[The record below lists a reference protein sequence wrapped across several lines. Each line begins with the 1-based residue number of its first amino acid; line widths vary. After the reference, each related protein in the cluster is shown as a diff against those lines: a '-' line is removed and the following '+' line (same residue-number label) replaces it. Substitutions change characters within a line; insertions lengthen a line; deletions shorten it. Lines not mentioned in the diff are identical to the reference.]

1 MSTLAKCRPWLSA
14 DVENNHSWI
23 HYISDNAID
32 DIDRALQKAKST
44 SKPLLE
50 LTPDDFPLS
59 GAGLEEIQAAYA
71 STQHGW
77 GFCLLKGFPVERYSV
92 EDIKTL
98 YWGLGL
104 HAGVARTQNKTSDI
118 MTSVKDTGGQYKV
131 KGGRGYNTNA
141 GLDFHVD
148 FCDVVSLLCIH
159 PAKAGGTSLIT
170 SSLAIHDELKR
181 TRPDLEAALH
191 KPFFFSLQGAGADDE
206 PNIYPCPLYGEA
218 QGYPA
223 FRTNRKNIAAAQEY
237 FEEVPRLAADQV
249 EVLDWLDEALR
260 DPKFCFSMNIEKGD
274 MQLLN
279 NYTVVH
285 SRTDFEDYEDDARK
299 RHLLRLWMTIPGSQP
314 LPDSWRDAFKDTRAG
329 AVRGGNRGK
338 CIESDFLD
346 YERRQAHY
354 HGMHNIF
361 SDYR

>member
-1 MSTLAKCRPWLSA
+1 MSHLTQCSPWLSR
-14 DVENNHSWI
+14 DVENDTSWI
-23 HYISDNAID
+23 RFLSDAAIA
-32 DIDRALQKAKST
+32 DIDSALQHAKST
-44 SKPLLE
+44 LKSLLS
-50 LTPDDFPLS
+50 LTPDDFPLN
-59 GAGLEEIQAAYA
+59 GAGREEVLAAYA
-71 STQHGW
+71 STQQGW
-77 GFCLLKGFPVERYSV
+77 GFCLLKGLPVERYSV
-92 EDIKTL
+92 EDIKML

-104 HAGVARTQNKTSDI
+104 HAGVARTQNKQSHI
-118 MTSVKDTGGQYKV
+118 MTSVKDTGGQYKIN
-131 KGGRGYNTNA
+131 GGRGYNTNA

-159 PAKAGGTSLIT
+159 PAKSGGTSLIT

-191 KPFFFSLQGAGADDE
+191 KPFYFSLQGAGSDDE

-223 FRTNRKNIAAAQEY
+223 FRTNRKNITAAQEY
-237 FEEVPRLAADQV
+237 FDEVPRLEPDQI
-249 EVLDWLDEALR
+249 EVLDWLDNKLK

-285 SRTDFEDYEDDARK
+285 SRTDFEDYEDEQRK

-314 LPDSWRDAFKDTRAG
+314 LPDTWREAFKDTRAG

-338 CIESDFLD
+338 CITDDFLA
-346 YERRQAHY
+346 YEQRQANY
-354 HGMHNIF
+354 HKMYNIF
-361 SDYR
+361 IN